1 MLSGIIVLWF
11 LLTGGSLLF
20 VVYDSLTNTP
30 TSWVQR
36 LAWILVVAYTG
47 PIGLFVYMLACRNP
61 GPGMHD
67 QFTRATW
74 KQGVNSEM
82 HCLAG
87 DATGILLAAVIVPV
101 FGFANGVDL
110 VIEYVTAYL
119 VGLFV
124 FQAMMMVGM
133 YQGNYL
139 VAVRRTIFAETVSM
153 NMVMLGMIPAM
164 VLLNHLLPGADGPLE
179 PKFWFVMSMATLAGG
194 LTAYPVNYF
203 LVKYRLKHGCMT
215 IGGKTPDA
223 HLGHRSPSATM
234 PMSDMHSGHAMPAHG
249 GEEDHQHTPAK
260 HDTSMPASHDM
271 DMPAS
276 HHEMAASQHTTMEG
290 GEHAGHAMGSL
301 SAGNTVLWVVAS
313 FVFMLAAA
321 WATSLAAP
329 INFTS

>member
-1 MLSGIIVLWF
+1 MLSGVIALWF
-11 LLTGGSLLF
+11 LLTAGSLLF
-20 VVYDSLTNTP
+20 VVYDSLNNTP

-47 PIGLFVYMLACRNP
+47 PVGLFVYMLACRSP

-67 QFTRATW
+67 QYTKALW

-87 DATGILLAAVIVPV
+87 DATGILLAAAIVPA

-110 VIEYVTAYL
+110 VIEYITAYL
-119 VGLFV
+119 VGLFL

-133 YQGNYL
+133 YQGDYL
-139 VAVRRTIFAETVSM
+139 LAVRKTIFAETVSM

-164 VLLNHLLPGADGPLE
+164 LLLNHLLEGADGPLE

-194 LTAYPVNYF
+194 LTAYPVNFF

-215 IGGKTPDA
+215 IGEKGPDA
-223 HLGHRSPSATM
+223 HLGHRSPQAAM
-234 PMSDMHSGHAMPAHG
+234 PMSDMHSTMHSGHAMPVEGGDEAH
-249 GEEDHQHTPAK
+249 HHTPPK
-260 HDTSMPASHDM
+260 HDMDMPASHDM

-276 HHEMAASQHTTMEG
+276 QNPTMAE
-290 GEHAGHAMGSL
+290 GEHAGHAMGTL
-301 SAGNTVLWVVAS
+301 SASMTVLWIVAS
-313 FVFMLAAA
+313 FIAMFAAA

-329 INFTS
+329 IRFTS